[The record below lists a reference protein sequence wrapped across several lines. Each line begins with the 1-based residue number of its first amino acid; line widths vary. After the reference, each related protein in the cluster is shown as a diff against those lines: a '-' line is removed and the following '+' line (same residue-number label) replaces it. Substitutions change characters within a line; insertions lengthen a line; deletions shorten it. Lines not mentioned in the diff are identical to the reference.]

1 MCIALREFLR
11 VNTVKI
17 IDLLFIM
24 PVFSQLSDV
33 LFYFILFF

>member
-1 MCIALREFLR
+1 MCVALREFLR

-24 PVFSQLSDV
+24 LVFTV
-33 LFYFILFF
+33 E